1 MKLIYIFI
9 FFCINILSLQTFSK
23 NIAVINIQ
31 SLIDNNI
38 TYKNIIN
45 EIELSQQKYL
55 NDFKSKE
62 NELELQLEEIENSK
76 LILTENEI
84 NLQVDNYNRQI
95 SEFSIM
101 IEEYNYHYQNQIIK
115 IRESILGEIIKII
128 EKYAIENNIDLIL
141 DSTSYL
147 IASNSLDITQII
159 NIELENIKI
168 KLEYEEFKRN

>member
-1 MKLIYIFI
+1 MKLIYIF

-76 LILTENEI
+76 LI
-84 NLQVDNYNRQI
+84 
-95 SEFSIM
+95 
-101 IEEYNYHYQNQIIK
+101 
-115 IRESILGEIIKII
+115 
-128 EKYAIENNIDLIL
+128 
-141 DSTSYL
+141 
-147 IASNSLDITQII
+147 
-159 NIELENIKI
+159 
-168 KLEYEEFKRN
+168 